1 MSHQQQQQSTPAS
14 NAVFDSLKQSRRN
27 SQVQQ
32 YNYQLNEFTPQQVPS
47 VPVTP
52 ATIPHTGAAN
62 MMTTP
67 INTNPITVRHN
78 SFTTNATSS
87 NNNDANSVA
96 SRSTQN
102 TNYNHH
108 HHQQQQYQQ
117 GAQQQ
122 QAVSSSHSKQQQI
135 QQQQQQ
141 QQLHTHHVRSLS
153 SANSGS
159 HHHQVVSSQSNS
171 HHHHHSHGGES
182 GQNNQHGN
190 YNFQELETSFVP
202 DVNEEVCRS
211 FINSFFF
218 RFYLI
223 IRFSFLLFLL
233 LLLQSLVHQVEQL
246 SEIIDKEKMR
256 RIKSRTFQHELEEY
270 QLMDQQV
277 SSALKNRSPVRG
289 TVETRSRIFSPNVTM
304 N

>member
-108 HHQQQQYQQ
+108 HHQQQNINKVLNNNKPFLPLIPSNNRSNNSNNSSNFTLIMC
-117 GAQQQ
+117 APCPPLT
-122 QAVSSSHSKQQQI
+122 AVLIIIRWLVVNPTVIITIILTVEKAVKIINMAIIIS
-135 QQQQQQ
+135 
-141 QQLHTHHVRSLS
+141 RSWKLVLFPMS
-153 SANSGS
+153 MKRYAVLLLI
-159 HHHQVVSSQSNS
+159 H
-171 HHHHHSHGGES
+171 
-182 GQNNQHGN
+182 
-190 YNFQELETSFVP
+190 FSFV
-202 DVNEEVCRS
+202 
-211 FINSFFF
+211 FI
-218 RFYLI
+218 
-223 IRFSFLLFLL
+223 
-233 LLLQSLVHQVEQL
+233 
-246 SEIIDKEKMR
+246 
-256 RIKSRTFQHELEEY
+256 
-270 QLMDQQV
+270 
-277 SSALKNRSPVRG
+277 
-289 TVETRSRIFSPNVTM
+289 
-304 N
+304 